1 MPVLDAHDI
10 AAWALVIGGCA
21 YALAASRG
29 VATAAMAAVWSLTSW
44 RNPLPWPGWASGM
57 PGAMNST
64 GTESEYACAAAVTA
78 TPEFRLLR
86 NQELAAR

>member
-29 VATAAMAAVWSLTSW
+29 VATAAMAA
-44 RNPLPWPGWASGM
+44 A
-57 PGAMNST
+57 
-64 GTESEYACAAAVTA
+64 
-78 TPEFRLLR
+78 
-86 NQELAAR
+86 LAAIAVKSALIGFA